1 MADLP
6 VNGLFNLD
14 EMKTPDNTDV
24 LLALHLDSTG
34 KPIEKESGYYS
45 IALLIQTLGQV
56 ATDAEAGA
64 ISAQQA
70 AEAAQA
76 MCEEALAAIGNSDT
90 TGLRGQAITAINNA
104 KALALSAIGESD
116 SAGARGNAITA
127 ISQALQSA
135 LSTIGQ
141 SNDAGARGDAITA
154 INAAL
159 TAALASI
166 GNNDSE
172 GARKAALDA
181 ISAARTAALDAIGE
195 SDTEG
200 ARGNAITAINALYS
214 TIQQTIS
221 SATATINQKVTEAAD
236 SAELAEKWAE
246 NPKDTPIE
254 GSGDNAKYSS
264 KHYAEWAEY
273 WFEQAQAAVNLSP
286 GSDTVAGINKNYS
299 SFGNNTDG
307 SVNQQVLTAK
317 FTEIEAEIKAA
328 TPVYMTYEETMA
340 ILNEEVT
347 V

>member
-1 MADLP
+1 M
-6 VNGLFNLD
+6 
-14 EMKTPDNTDV
+14 
-24 LLALHLDSTG
+24 
-34 KPIEKESGYYS
+34 
-45 IALLIQTLGQV
+45 
-56 ATDAEAGA
+56 
-64 ISAQQA
+64 
-70 AEAAQA
+70 
-76 MCEEALAAIGNSDT
+76 
-90 TGLRGQAITAINNA
+90 
-104 KALALSAIGESD
+104 
-116 SAGARGNAITA
+116 
-127 ISQALQSA
+127 QSA